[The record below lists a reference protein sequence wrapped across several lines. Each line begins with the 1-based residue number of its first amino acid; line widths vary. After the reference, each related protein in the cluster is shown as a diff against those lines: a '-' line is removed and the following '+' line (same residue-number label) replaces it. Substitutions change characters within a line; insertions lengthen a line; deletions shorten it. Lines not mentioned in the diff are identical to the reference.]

1 MHQKFL
7 GLAENYTKEFIQ
19 QNCMYSY
26 DQKWPVFECILY
38 LAIQPEK
45 YKHDSVLL
53 TKQIKFVVIPY
64 QYNAKISTK
73 LTTVDVERF
82 CAKKVGHEI
91 GLTLHVFLLLLFTKV
106 APVA

>member
-1 MHQKFL
+1 M
-7 GLAENYTKEFIQ
+7 
-19 QNCMYSY
+19 
-26 DQKWPVFECILY
+26 
-38 LAIQPEK
+38 
-45 YKHDSVLL
+45 
-53 TKQIKFVVIPY
+53 
-64 QYNAKISTK
+64 YNAKISTK

>member
-1 MHQKFL
+1 
-7 GLAENYTKEFIQ
+7 
-19 QNCMYSY
+19 MYI
-26 DQKWPVFECILY
+26 V
-38 LAIQPEK
+38 AIQPEK
-45 YKHDSVLL
+45 HKHNSVLL
-53 TKQIKFVVIPY
+53 TKQIKFFAIPYEY

-91 GLTLHVFLLLLFTKV
+91 GLTLHVFILLLFTKV